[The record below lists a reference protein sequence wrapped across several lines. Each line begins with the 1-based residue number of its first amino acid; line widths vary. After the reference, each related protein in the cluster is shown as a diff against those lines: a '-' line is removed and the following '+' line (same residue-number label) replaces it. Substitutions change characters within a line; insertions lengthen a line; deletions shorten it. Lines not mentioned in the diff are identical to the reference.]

1 MTKDGLQMI
10 RSVLPALL
18 FSSAA
23 PAFAA
28 SPVYFA
34 HIEAN
39 KGWINRPSG
48 EKAPDATG
56 WIEFFLQK
64 GEFRLQSAQIGKIES
79 NANECTGGK
88 DFNLRLT
95 AGHNPL
101 FVAKGISELK
111 AGAVRTYFTG
121 AVTLEPGVSVQLG
134 KGDNYCIK
142 DDSCDALSATGSW
155 STGKDGERSLTGYSL
170 ILKRGKHTQTIFKQG
185 KYHARAAILR
195 WVGDMDRDGQTDLI
209 IDQNYNVNFGM
220 SLYLSK
226 PAQKGQQVRMVAE
239 QNFEEC

>member
-1 MTKDGLQMI
+1 MI

-18 FSSAA
+18 LGFAC
-23 PAFAA
+23 PVLAA
-28 SPVYFA
+28 SPVYFV
-34 HIEAN
+34 HIEEN
-39 KGWINRPSG
+39 KGWFNRPSG
-48 EKAPDATG
+48 EKAPETKD

-64 GEFRLQSAQIGKIES
+64 GEFWLQSVQIGKIES

-88 DFNLRLT
+88 DFNLRLK

-121 AVTLEPGVSVQLG
+121 AVTLEPGMSVKLG
-134 KGDNYCIK
+134 KGDSYCIK
-142 DDSCDALSATGSW
+142 DNSCDTLSATGSW
-155 STGKDGERSLTGYSL
+155 STSKDGERSLTGYSL
-170 ILKRGKHTQTIFKQG
+170 ILKRGKFTQTLFKQG
-185 KYHARAAILR
+185 EYHARAAILR
-195 WVGDMDRDGQTDLI
+195 WVGDMDRDGQADLI